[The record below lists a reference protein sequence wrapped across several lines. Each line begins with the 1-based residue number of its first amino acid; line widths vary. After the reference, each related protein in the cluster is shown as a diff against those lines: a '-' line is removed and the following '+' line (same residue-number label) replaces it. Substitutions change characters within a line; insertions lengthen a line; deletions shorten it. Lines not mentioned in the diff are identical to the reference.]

1 MIHIYINLNAIR
13 KMTPKRQFYK
23 KGFQHVFQISV
34 DRGLIFYTDA
44 DYLVFFSILC
54 YVAVKYHVRITA
66 CCIMA
71 NHFHIQGH
79 FRTAEDMELF
89 VNELTSIFALMYNR
103 HYHRKGQLFKKSFG
117 SAPKVHDD
125 DIIDNMV
132 YIFNNPIPKHAVEHA
147 RAYRWNFLAYMESA
161 HPFSDT
167 LDRIT
172 MSDAMKKGVSTIERI
187 HGENKYLTYKIVN
200 DVLSGL
206 SPSEQDQ
213 ILDYAISVYNIIDY
227 GPIKQ
232 RWGMLDKLSSVLDVV
247 KGSEYDVAE
256 DYSKE
261 DYRHY
266 FQMNAV
272 AQRCGLDLG
281 RVRFDSEGVRPSA
294 LRTLRW
300 EILHSLPASSLEI
313 DKYLHQGEHPPDRSC
328 DQR

>member
-1 MIHIYINLNAIR
+1 MIHSYINNLNTIR
-13 KMTPKRQFYK
+13 KMTPKRHFYK

-34 DRGLIFYTDA
+34 DRGLTFYTDA

-89 VNELTSIFALMYNR
+89 LNELTSIFALMYNR

-132 YIFNNPIPKHAVEHA
+132 YIFNNPIPKHAVEYA

-161 HPFSDT
+161 HPFSDP

-172 MSDAMKKGVSTIERI
+172 MSDTMKKGVYTIERI
-187 HGENKYLTYKIVN
+187 HGENKYLTYKIIN
-200 DVLSGL
+200 EVLSGL
-206 SPSEQDQ
+206 SLSERDQ

-232 RWGMLDKLSSVLDVV
+232 RWGTLDKMSFVLDVV

-256 DYSKE
+256 DYSTE

-266 FQMNAV
+266 LQMNAV
-272 AQRCGLDLG
+272 AQRCGFDLE
-281 RVRFDSEGVRPSA
+281 RVRFDSEDVSPSV
-294 LRTLRW
+294 LRALRW
-300 EILHSLPASSLEI
+300 EFLHSLPASSLEI
-313 DKYLHQGEHPPDRSC
+313 DKYLHQGE
-328 DQR
+328 